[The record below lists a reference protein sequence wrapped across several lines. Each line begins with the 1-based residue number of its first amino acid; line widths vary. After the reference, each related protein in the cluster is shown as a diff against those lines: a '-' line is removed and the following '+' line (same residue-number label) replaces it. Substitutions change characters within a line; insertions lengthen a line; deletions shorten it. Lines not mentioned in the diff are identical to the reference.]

1 MDKTNFILSGLERVV
16 SSGAVFGQIQ
26 PEKAESKISSRLSRI
41 LLCPI
46 KKEME
51 LSIRA
56 QNCLDGAGI
65 TLIGQLVQ
73 KSGSEL
79 LQLKNFG
86 RTSLKEIENALGE
99 MGLSLGMPLDFPPWN
114 GDSKTEE

>member
-1 MDKTNFILSGLERVV
+1 MDKTSFIFSGYQHVV
-16 SSGAVFGQIQ
+16 SSGTIFGQIQ
-26 PEKAESKISSRLSRI
+26 PKKAESRISSRLSRI

-46 KKEME
+46 KDEME

-65 TLIGQLVQ
+65 TLLGQLVQ

-86 RTSLKEIENALGE
+86 RTSLKEIEDALSE
-99 MGLSLGMPLDFPPWN
+99 MGLSLGMALDFPPWKED
-114 GDSKTEE
+114 GSRDE